1 MVHRMLLKMVEF
13 INLACPY
20 CRQWFE
26 ESYELLEE
34 AVQSGQLQRVIKL
47 FDKEKKAYSEERDA
61 PVSHNQRWPKAI
73 KEIKQIFDTQDEWK
87 HLSLKK

>member
-1 MVHRMLLKMVEF
+1 MDISVIDATKTNTQKESFMVHRMLLKMVEF

-47 FDKEKKAYSEERDA
+47 FDKEKKAYSEG
-61 PVSHNQRWPKAI
+61 
-73 KEIKQIFDTQDEWK
+73 T
-87 HLSLKK
+87 

>member
-1 MVHRMLLKMVEF
+1 MDISVIDATKTNTQKESFMVHRMLLKMVEF
-13 INLACPY
+13 INLSCPY

-47 FDKEKKAYSEERDA
+47 FDKEKKACSEE
-61 PVSHNQRWPKAI
+61 
-73 KEIKQIFDTQDEWK
+73 T
-87 HLSLKK
+87 